1 MCFFQIIAI
10 LRGFCNQKARG
21 NCKKVLR
28 NGARVLCYNPNKG
41 KVGLCAD
48 WAQMRLKSGGW
59 ATLVIR
65 PFGTFSAKQGLSPL
79 LFMLKS
85 NKNLEPVSE
94 WVPNLRNRGKGN
106 KVSLSNPFPTMP
118 ETAGRKAA
126 RCAKNS
132 SASHWLSAFALQIFL
147 VKISCSPVWNFL
159 GETKAFSL
167 TFYAKK

>member
-1 MCFFQIIAI
+1 MR
-10 LRGFCNQKARG
+10 RGELA
-21 NCKKVLR
+21 
-28 NGARVLCYNPNKG
+28 
-41 KVGLCAD
+41 
-48 WAQMRLKSGGW
+48 AQAPIGRSRAKNSSASHWLSAFAQNISWTRL
-59 ATLVIR
+59 VVR
-65 PFGTFSAKQGLSPL
+65 PFGTFSAKQGCSSL

-85 NKNLEPVSE
+85 NKNLEPVSQ

-147 VKISCSPVWNFL
+147 VKISCSPVWNSF